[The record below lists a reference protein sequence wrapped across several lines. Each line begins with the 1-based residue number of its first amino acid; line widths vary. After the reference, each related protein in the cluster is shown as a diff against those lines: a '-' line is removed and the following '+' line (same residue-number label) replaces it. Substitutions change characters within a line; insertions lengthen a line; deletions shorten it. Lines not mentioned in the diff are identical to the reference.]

1 MLCLGGASCPRSL
14 RRLVSNSM
22 KSIGDTTEISREEV
36 STKVDHRTKHVL
48 SSPGNWYRQYD
59 NENAA
64 LTSIPAKAVQ
74 TTAAQPGRF
83 GPTKTDEADK

>member
-1 MLCLGGASCPRSL
+1 VLCLGGASCPRRL
-14 RRLVSNSM
+14 RRLVFNSM

-36 STKVDHRTKHVL
+36 STKVDHRTTHVL

-64 LTSIPAKAVQ
+64 LTPIPAQAVQ

-83 GPTKTDEADK
+83 GPTKTNEADK